1 MSEEERR
8 RSFAGKICSVFCHDK
23 TVDFTIC
30 GKSEKNIYRDLDIS
44 EPERGSGGGEEENR
58 RRNEEAIRLDV
69 EGERCV
75 EQNETALRF
84 RNRMNTGI
92 CSGFEMGQ
100 TGFV

>member
-44 EPERGSGGGEEENR
+44 EPERGSGGS
-58 RRNEEAIRLDV
+58 I
-69 EGERCV
+69 
-75 EQNETALRF
+75 
-84 RNRMNTGI
+84 GI
-92 CSGFEMGQ
+92 LNGGFMRAH
-100 TGFV
+100 